1 MTHIV
6 TFRTTGQLEGPS
18 VWAEDAFESSSQ
30 HLCAGLSNL
39 AGHSFWSI
47 GAFWPQFRFTTLLND
62 MPKQQQ
68 LQSAQPLKV
77 LNAVFQS
84 TVNITLNKNKNA
96 VLML

>member
-39 AGHSFWSI
+39 AGHSF
-47 GAFWPQFRFTTLLND
+47 
-62 MPKQQQ
+62 
-68 LQSAQPLKV
+68 
-77 LNAVFQS
+77 
-84 TVNITLNKNKNA
+84 
-96 VLML
+96 